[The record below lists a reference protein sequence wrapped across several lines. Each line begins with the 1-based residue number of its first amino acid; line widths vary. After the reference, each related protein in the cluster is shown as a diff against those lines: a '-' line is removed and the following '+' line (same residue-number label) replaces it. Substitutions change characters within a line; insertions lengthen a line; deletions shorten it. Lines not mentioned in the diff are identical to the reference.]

1 MVSNQG
7 DRREW
12 GRLKAVSVVV
22 EIRSLS
28 NAGLNK
34 RQIAARLG
42 IHRETVARYLKGEE
56 GAPKRQRMVGSRKA
70 DGFRE
75 HMKQRLAKYPE
86 LSAEQLYREV
96 RKDGYVGSR
105 RTLRRAVARLRDKE
119 GGATV
124 RRYRPVETLPG
135 EQAQVDWGHCE
146 RIVVD
151 GQSLP
156 LYVFVFTLGYSR
168 WTYAE
173 FTTSQDMATF
183 LGCHRRALAAAGG
196 VPAEIVYDNAKTV
209 TTSRVGHVVQLCEG
223 LLRFAAGYG
232 FKPRTCWIHD
242 PESKGK
248 VENRVK
254 FLKRS
259 FVYGHELST
268 LEALNADVRAWL
280 AEVANGEV
288 CAATGVPPRQR
299 LADEAPA
306 LHRLPA
312 LPVEVPVVEERG
324 VSRTGIIHW
333 LGNTY
338 SVPER
343 LQGLTVEVHGFEER
357 LEVFHGKE
365 PVVVLPRLGGK
376 GRSRIQDEHYGPRSG
391 PGTKGD
397 RLQQRFEALGP
408 DAAEFLRG
416 LARTRKGHLREQ
428 VEGILDLCD
437 QHGVAVVHEAM
448 TRAASFGAYSYR
460 TIKAIVAR
468 DGRALPEAPAPQ
480 PSVPLISGACPEVA
494 VEQRSLDYYAA
505 GGGR

>member
-1 MVSNQG
+1 M
-7 DRREW
+7 
-12 GRLKAVSVVV
+12 V

-42 IHRETVARYLKGEE
+42 IHRETVAKYLKDGE
-56 GAPKRQRMVGSRKA
+56 GAPRRERSVGSRKA
-70 DGFRE
+70 DKFRE
-75 HMKQRLAKYPE
+75 HMEQRLEKYPE

-96 RKDGYVGSR
+96 RKNGYLGSR
-105 RTLRRAVARLRDKE
+105 RTLRRAVARLREKA

-183 LGCHRRALAAAGG
+183 LGCHGRALAAAGG

-248 VENRVK
+248 VESRVK
-254 FLKRS
+254 FIKRA
-259 FVYGHELST
+259 FVYGHEPST
-268 LEALNADVRAWL
+268 LETWNADARQWC

-288 CAATGVPPRQR
+288 CAATGVPPQQR
-299 LADEAPA
+299 LQDEAPA
-306 LHRLPA
+306 FHRLPA
-312 LPVEVPVVEERG
+312 VPVEVPVVEERG

-338 SVPER
+338 SVPDR
-343 LQGLTVEVHGFEER
+343 LQRLTVEVHGFEDR

-365 PVVVLPRLGGK
+365 QVVVLPRLRGTGQ
-376 GRSRIQDEHYGPRSG
+376 RYIQDEHYGPRSG

-408 DAAEFLRG
+408 GAAEFLRG

-437 QHGVAVVHEAM
+437 QHGVTTVHEAM

-460 TIKAIVAR
+460 TVKGIVLR
-468 DGRALPEAPAPQ
+468 DARALPEAPAAQ
-480 PSVPLISGACPEVA
+480 PSPPLVSGACPEVA
-494 VEQRSLDYYAA
+494 VEQRSLDYYTA

>member
-1 MVSNQG
+1 M
-7 DRREW
+7 
-12 GRLKAVSVVV
+12 KAVSVVV

-42 IHRETVARYLKGEE
+42 IHRETVAKYLKDGE
-56 GAPKRQRMVGSRKA
+56 GAPRRERSVGSRKA
-70 DGFRE
+70 DKFRE
-75 HMKQRLAKYPE
+75 HMEQRLEKYPE

-96 RKDGYVGSR
+96 RKNGYLGSR
-105 RTLRRAVARLRDKE
+105 RTLRRAVARLREKA

-124 RRYRPVETLPG
+124 RRYRPVETLPR

-242 PESKGK
+242 PESEGK
-248 VENRVK
+248 VESRMK
-254 FLKRS
+254 FIKRA
-259 FVYGHELST
+259 FVYGHEPST
-268 LEALNADVRAWL
+268 LETWNADARQWCV
-280 AEVANGEV
+280 EVANGEV
-288 CAATGVPPRQR
+288 CTATGVPPQQR
-299 LADEAPA
+299 LQDEAPA
-306 LHRLPA
+306 FHRLPA
-312 LPVEVPVVEERG
+312 VPVEVPVVEERG

-338 SVPER
+338 SVPDR
-343 LQGLTVEVHGFEER
+343 LQRLTVEVHGFEDR

-365 PVVVLPRLGGK
+365 QVVVLPRLRGTGQ
-376 GRSRIQDEHYGPRSG
+376 RYIQDEHYGPRSG

-408 DAAEFLRG
+408 GAAEFLRG

-437 QHGVAVVHEAM
+437 QHGVTTVHEAM

-460 TIKAIVAR
+460 TVKGIVLR
-468 DGRALPEAPAPQ
+468 DARALPEAPAAQ
-480 PSVPLISGACPEVA
+480 PSPPLVSGACPEVA
-494 VEQRSLDYYAA
+494 VEQRSLDYYTAE
-505 GGGR
+505 GGR